1 MRGGSD
7 ARLPYERNDPQHTLV
22 PVYCEMLLQIC
33 SSFPGLPDAR
43 TLKLS
48 AIRFFY
54 EGRREALKNHTAPKS
69 RKTEPKPFRRY
80 K

>member
-1 MRGGSD
+1 
-7 ARLPYERNDPQHTLV
+7 
-22 PVYCEMLLQIC
+22 MLLQIC